1 MTREEH
7 IEPTRPARP
16 RVRRGADVP
25 LKGLDGRTV
34 ALLGY
39 GNQGRAHA
47 LNLRDSGVEIRVGA
61 REGVGAL
68 TARQDGFETMSLGEA
83 TNEADL
89 VIIALPDETQPALFE
104 QDIRPNLTPGA
115 TIGFLHGFAIH
126 HDMLEVPEGI
136 GVVMIAPKG
145 PGVTLRDRFV
155 EGGGIPCLL
164 SVHAESARGDAE
176 NLALG
181 WAAGLGCGRAAVLD
195 TTFANETETD
205 LFGEQVILCGGLN
218 ALVVA
223 AYETLVDAGYPPEL
237 AYIECCHEVKQVAD
251 LIQERGLAGMRAAIS
266 NTAEFGAYEAM
277 KVMDDGGLRAKFSA
291 MLENIRNG
299 TFATRMV
306 EDHQKG
312 GDDMNEARQNSAAHP
327 IEETGRFVRSLMAP
341 LDDKTGEDS

>member
-1 MTREEH
+1 MTRKNMPEKT
-7 IEPTRPARP
+7 PRTA
-16 RVRRGADVP
+16 RVRRGDDVP
-25 LKGLDGRTV
+25 LSGLSDRRV

-47 LNLRDSGVEIRVGA
+47 LNLRDSKIDVRVGA

-68 TARQDGFETMSLGEA
+68 TARQDGFETMSLAEA
-83 TNEADL
+83 TRDADL
-89 VIIALPDETQPALFE
+89 VILALPDEAQPALFRDE
-104 QDIRPNLTPGA
+104 IRPNLSPGA

-126 HDMLEVPEGI
+126 HDMLDVPEGI

-155 EGGGIPCLL
+155 EGAGIPCLL

-176 NLALG
+176 TLALG

-195 TTFANETETD
+195 TTFADETETD

-251 LIQERGLAGMRAAIS
+251 LIQEHGLAGMRAAIS

-277 KVMDDGGLRAKFSA
+277 KVLDNDGLRAQFSTI
-291 MLENIRNG
+291 LENIRNG
-299 TFATRMV
+299 SFADRMV
-306 EDHQKG
+306 DDHRG
-312 GDDMNEARQNSAAHP
+312 GGKAMNRARMDTASHS
-327 IEETGRFVRSLMAP
+327 IEETGRFVRSLMPP
-341 LDDKTGEDS
+341 LDDKSREDL

>member
-1 MTREEH
+1 MS
-7 IEPTRPARP
+7 PTHNEQARPAPP
-16 RVRRGADVP
+16 RVRRGEEVP
-25 LKGLDGRTV
+25 LSGLNGRVV

-47 LNLRDSGVEIRVGA
+47 LNLGDSGVEVRVGA

-68 TARQDGFETMSLGEA
+68 KAREDGFETMTLEDA
-83 TNEADL
+83 TRGADL
-89 VIIALPDETQPALFE
+89 VIIALPDETQPDLFE
-104 QDIRPNLTPGA
+104 SKIGPNLAPGA
-115 TIGFLHGFAIH
+115 SIGFLHGFAIH
-126 HDMLEVPEGI
+126 HDMLTVPDGI
-136 GVVMIAPKG
+136 GIVMIAPKG

-164 SVHAESARGDAE
+164 SVHADSAGGDAE
-176 NLALG
+176 ALALG
-181 WAAGLGCGRAAVLD
+181 WASGLGCGRAAVLD

-277 KVMDDGGLRAKFSA
+277 KIMDDDGLRTHFST

-299 TFATRMV
+299 SFAARMV
-306 EDHQKG
+306 KDHRSG
-312 GDDMNEARQNSAAHP
+312 GEGMNQARMEKASHP
-327 IEETGRFVRSLMAP
+327 IEETGRFVRSLMP
-341 LDDKTGEDS
+341 SLDDKTREDT

>member
-1 MTREEH
+1 MSQEDTRRTKP
-7 IEPTRPARP
+7 EPP
-16 RVRRGADVP
+16 RVRRHEEVP
-25 LKGLDGRTV
+25 LSGLKDRTV

-47 LNLRDSGVEIRVGA
+47 LNLRDSGIEIRVGV

-68 TARQDGFETMSLGEA
+68 KARQDGFDTMTIEEA
-83 TNEADL
+83 TKGADL
-89 VIIALPDETQPALFE
+89 VIIALPDETQPDLFE
-104 QDIRPNLTPGA
+104 SQIRPNLQPGA
-115 TIGFLHGFAIH
+115 SIGFLHGFAIH
-126 HDMLEVPEGI
+126 HEMLTVPEGI
-136 GVVMIAPKG
+136 GIVMIAPKG

-164 SVHAESARGDAE
+164 SVHTDSARGDAE
-176 NLALG
+176 QLALG

-223 AYETLVDAGYPPEL
+223 AYETLVNAGYPPEL

-277 KVMDDGGLRAKFSA
+277 KVMDDDGLRTHFST

-299 TFATRMV
+299 TFAARMV
-306 EDHQKG
+306 EDHRG
-312 GDDMNEARQNSAAHP
+312 GGTSMNRARMDNASHP
-327 IEETGRFVRSLMAP
+327 IEETGRFVRSLMP
-341 LDDKTGEDS
+341 LVDDKTQEVL

>member
-1 MTREEH
+1 MTRDD
-7 IEPTRPARP
+7 IERTRPASP
-16 RVRRGADVP
+16 RVRRAEEVP
-25 LKGLDGRTV
+25 LSGLSGRTV

-68 TARQDGFETMSLGEA
+68 TARQDGFDTMSLEEA
-83 TNEADL
+83 TREADL

-104 QDIRPNLTPGA
+104 ESIRPNLTPGA

-126 HDMLEVPEGI
+126 HDMLEIPEGI

-164 SVHAESARGDAE
+164 SVHTESARGDAE
-176 NLALG
+176 ALALG

-277 KVMDDGGLRAKFSA
+277 KVMDNAGLRSQLSSI
-291 MLENIRNG
+291 LEDIRNG
-299 TFATRMV
+299 TFAERMV
-306 EDHQKG
+306 GDHQSG
-312 GDDMNEARQNSAAHP
+312 GEQMNRARMNFAAHP
-327 IEETGRFVRSLMAP
+327 IEETGRFVRSLMP
-341 LDDKTGEDS
+341 SLDDKDREDL

>member
-1 MTREEH
+1 MT
-7 IEPTRPARP
+7 PQDTGPKTPAPP
-16 RVRRGADVP
+16 RVRRGREVP
-25 LKGLDGRTV
+25 LEGLQGRTV

-47 LNLRDSGVEIRVGA
+47 LNLRDSGLEVRVGA

-68 TARQDGFETMSLGEA
+68 TARQDGFETMTIEEA
-83 TNEADL
+83 TSVADL
-89 VIIALPDETQPALFE
+89 VIIALPDETQPDLFE
-104 QDIRPNLTPGA
+104 TSIRPNLRPGV
-115 TIGFLHGFAIH
+115 TIGFLHGFAVH
-126 HDMLEVPEGI
+126 HQMLTLPEGI

-164 SVHAESARGDAE
+164 SVHTDSTNGDAE
-176 NLALG
+176 ALALG

-195 TTFANETETD
+195 TTFADETQTD

-237 AYIECCHEVKQVAD
+237 AYIECCQEVKQVAD

-277 KVMDDGGLRAKFSA
+277 KVMDDDGLRGHLSA

-299 TFATRMV
+299 SFAERMV
-306 EDHQKG
+306 QDHRNG
-312 GDDMNEARQNSAAHP
+312 GEEMNQARLDTAAHP
-327 IEETGRFVRSLMAP
+327 IEETGRFVRSLMP
-341 LDDKTGEDS
+341 PVDDKTEENL